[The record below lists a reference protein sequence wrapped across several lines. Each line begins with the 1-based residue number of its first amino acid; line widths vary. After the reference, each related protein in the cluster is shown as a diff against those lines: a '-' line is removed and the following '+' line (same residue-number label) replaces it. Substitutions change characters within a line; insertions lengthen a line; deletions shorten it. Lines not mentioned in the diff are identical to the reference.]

1 MLTDTFERQI
11 DYLRISITDRCN
23 LRCAYCLPV
32 GGIEWTPLA
41 DMLTSEE
48 ILHFVEAAAAL
59 GICKVRLTG
68 GEPLVRPDV
77 LDLIRTIKAIPG
89 IQEVSLTTNGMLLA
103 RMAEALAHSGL
114 DRVNVSLDT
123 LDADKFKRITRYGNL
138 ERVWR
143 GLDAAENAGLK
154 PVKINAVIV
163 RGFNDGELKDFVHL
177 ARNHAWHV
185 RFIELMPVGNGG
197 DWGSG
202 FLPDPQRY
210 FSVQE
215 MMAALA
221 GFNLNPSEPPVGNG
235 PARVFRVPGS
245 LGSVGFIS
253 PLGQHFCDR
262 CNRLRLTVD
271 GKLRPCLLVNT
282 EISIR
287 EPFEGETLQDLI
299 LRAVHQKPR
308 GHTLSQAVKQNDPNR
323 VMCQIGG

>member
-1 MLTDTFERQI
+1 MLTDTFGRQI

-32 GGIEWTPLA
+32 EGIEWTPLA
-41 DMLTSEE
+41 DMLSSQE
-48 ILHFVEAAAAL
+48 ILRFVEAAAAL
-59 GICKVRLTG
+59 GIRKVRLTG

-77 LDLIRTIKAIPG
+77 LDLIRGIKAIPG

-103 RMAEALAHSGL
+103 RMAQALAHSGL

-123 LDADKFKRITRYGNL
+123 LDPEKFKRITRYGNL

-143 GLDAAENAGLK
+143 GLEAAENAGLK

-177 ARNHAWHV
+177 AMHRAWHV

-197 DWGSG
+197 DWGPG
-202 FLPDPQRY
+202 FLPDRQRY

-215 MMAALA
+215 MMAALV
-221 GFNLNPSEPPVGNG
+221 GFNLRPSEAPVGNG
-235 PARVFRVPGS
+235 PARVFRAPGS

-271 GKLRPCLLVNT
+271 GKLRPCLLANT

-287 EPFEGETLQDLI
+287 EPYEGEPLQDLI

-308 GHTLSQAVKQNDPNR
+308 GHTLSQAVHQDDPNR
-323 VMCQIGG
+323 LMCQIGG